1 MDMVTTFDIVD
12 GIRKVVEGGNLS
24 REEALA
30 VMGQIMDGEASP
42 AQISSFITAL
52 RMKGE
57 TAEEV
62 TGFAMAMRRRIVPL
76 PVDGKGLLDT
86 CGTGGDG
93 GKTFNISTAAAIVAA
108 AGGATVAK
116 HGNRAVSGQSGSADV
131 LEALGI
137 RTQLRP
143 EQVGQC
149 LDRTGFAF
157 FFAPYF
163 HPAMKHAVG
172 PRREI
177 RIRTVFNLLGPLT
190 NPAGAEAQIVG
201 VYDVRLLETI
211 PEVLANLGVRR
222 AMVVSSQDGLD
233 EVSVSAET
241 HVAEL
246 RDGQIRRYVIGP
258 EQLGLHRH
266 PLASVAGGPP
276 EHNARIIQD
285 IFQGRQG
292 GPRDIVLANAGAA
305 LYIADK
311 ASDWQEGVVLAARLL
326 DSGTA
331 WEKLQ
336 QICRVTEELT
346 HDSR

>member
-1 MDMVTTFDIVD
+1 MDTVQTFDIVE
-12 GIRKVVEGGNLS
+12 GIRKVVEGSDLS

-30 VMGQIMDGEASP
+30 VMGQIMGGEASP

-57 TAEEV
+57 TVEEV
-62 TGFAMAMRRRIVPL
+62 TGFAMAMRQRVVPL
-76 PVDGKGLLDT
+76 PVRREGLLDT

-108 AGGATVAK
+108 AGSVFVAK
-116 HGNRAVSGQSGSADV
+116 HGNRAVSGRSGSADV

-137 RTQLRP
+137 RTQLEP
-143 EQVGQC
+143 EQVGRC
-149 LDRTGFAF
+149 LERTGFAF
-157 FFAPYF
+157 FFAPSF

-201 VYDVRLLETI
+201 VYDVSLLETI

-222 AMVVSSQDGLD
+222 ALVVASEDGLD
-233 EVSVSAET
+233 EVSVSADT

-246 RDGQIRRYVIGP
+246 RDGRIRRYVVSP
-258 EQLGLHRH
+258 ESLGLSRH
-266 PLASVAGGPP
+266 PLADVAGGPP
-276 EHNARIIQD
+276 EHNAEIIRGV
-285 IFQGRQG
+285 FQGKRG

-305 LYIADK
+305 LYVAGKADDWKEGIA
-311 ASDWQEGVVLAARLL
+311 LAARLL
-326 DSGTA
+326 DSGA
-331 WEKLQ
+331 AREKLQ
-336 QICRVTEELT
+336 QIRRVTEELA
-346 HDSR
+346 HDTR